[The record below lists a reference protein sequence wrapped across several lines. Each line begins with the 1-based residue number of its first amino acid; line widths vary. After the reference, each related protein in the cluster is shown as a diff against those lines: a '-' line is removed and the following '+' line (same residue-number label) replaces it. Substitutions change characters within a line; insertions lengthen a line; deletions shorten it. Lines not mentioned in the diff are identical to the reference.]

1 MKKIQ
6 SMDRSLKTLL
16 LLVAAVLLVMAIVA
30 PGSYYGVDN
39 LRSMIFQF
47 PEYGIIAYGAVGFPR
62 FKSRKNRQSFQCP
75 QHCSVDFAKGTITIP
90 KAKDIENTG
99 YGDMHLRY
107 RLPKN
112 RRRIIK

>member
-47 PEYGIIAYGAVGFPR
+47 PEYGIIAYGMMLAMLSGGIDLSLVGIANLVGIVAAKIMLGMEEAARP
-62 FKSRKNRQSFQCP
+62 SRWDARLGFSWERLAA
-75 QHCSVDFAKGTITIP
+75 CSTDS
-90 KAKDIENTG
+90 
-99 YGDMHLRY
+99 
-107 RLPKN
+107 
-112 RRRIIK
+112 